1 MENEILHTSNFL
13 NGLFTEKDFKFI
25 TNSEKEIE
33 DIKDVI
39 ITQEARRDTIVE
51 YINNLND
58 SIATSED
65 DITLKELL
73 SSGTKI
79 FESIN
84 ESINLLYTL
93 KRTLNSIIQST
104 VDLLVSIEMT
114 KKDKDFYADIISSIE
129 EKITSFSK
137 ENNEVLK
144 KVDEINEEYNVFIL
158 EEKNEPYTKMIDRN
172 TMTLKEFEKTSRT
185 RRKGSLANKVISIPD
200 NKVLR
205 ITEEYVYLPY
215 KCSEI
220 NDYLQKYP
228 DEYSSVDEV
237 IEKEFTFS
245 RKYYV
250 KHSVLARFRETY
262 ALIRDREA
270 KSVAEALKHSFSLM
284 FRYEINPAI
293 IAACK
298 TQDELE
304 EYLMCLEEDKL
315 NDFKSFKIK
324 FEINPF

>member
-1 MENEILHTSNFL
+1 MENEILHTSSFL

-25 TNSEKEIE
+25 TNSEKEVE
-33 DIKDVI
+33 EIKDI
-39 ITQEARRDTIVE
+39 IINQESRRDTMVE

-58 SIATSED
+58 SIVTSQED
-65 DITLKELL
+65 MLLKDLL
-73 SSGTKI
+73 SSSTKI

-84 ESINLLYTL
+84 ESINLLYGL

-114 KKDKDFYADIISSIE
+114 KKDKEFYSDIISSIE
-129 EKITSFSK
+129 EKIILFSK
-137 ENNEVLK
+137 DSNNVLLR
-144 KVDEINEEYNVFIL
+144 VDGINDEYCEFMML
-158 EEKNEPYTKMIDRN
+158 EKNEPYTKMVDKN
-172 TMTLKEFEKTSRT
+172 TMTLIEFSNSNRQ
-185 RRKGSLANKVISIPD
+185 RRKGALSNKEVNIPD
-200 NKVLR
+200 NKVLT
-205 ITEEYVYLPY
+205 ITEDYVYLPY

-228 DEYSSVDEV
+228 DTYSSVDEV
-237 IEKEFTFS
+237 IQKEFTFS

-270 KSVAEALKHSFSLM
+270 KSVTEALRQAFSLM

-304 EYLMCLEEDKL
+304 EYLICLEENKL
-315 NDFKSFKIK
+315 NDFTSFKIK

>member
-1 MENEILHTSNFL
+1 MENEILHTSSFL
-13 NGLFTEKDFKFI
+13 NELFTEKDFKFI
-25 TNSEKEIE
+25 TNSENEIE
-33 DIKDVI
+33 EIKKFI
-39 ITQEARRDTIVE
+39 LMQEARRDMIVE

-58 SIATSED
+58 TIAVSED
-65 DITLKELL
+65 DEILKELL
-73 SSGTKI
+73 SKGTKI

-114 KKDKDFYADIISSIE
+114 KKDKGFYTDIISSIE
-129 EKITSFSK
+129 EKIVLFSSD
-137 ENNEVLK
+137 N
-144 KVDEINEEYNVFIL
+144 DETLNKIRTINSDCDNFIRDS
-158 EEKNEPYTKMIDRN
+158 KNEPYTKMIDKAK
-172 TMTLKEFEKTSRT
+172 MALIEFGSSNRQ
-185 RRKGSLANKVISIPD
+185 RRKGSVSNKVINIPD
-200 NKVLR
+200 NKVLT

-220 NDYLQKYP
+220 NDFLQKYP
-228 DEYSSVDEV
+228 GEYSSVDEV

-250 KHSVLARFRETY
+250 KHAFLARFRETY
-262 ALIRDREA
+262 SLIRDREA
-270 KSVAEALKHSFSLM
+270 KSVAEALKQAFELM
-284 FRYEINPAI
+284 FRSEINPAI

-298 TQDELE
+298 TEEELK
-304 EYLMCLEEDKL
+304 EYLKCLEEDKL
-315 NDFKSFKIK
+315 SDFKSFKIK